1 MSDNLNKLMY
11 QLSHLQVNSHTNY
24 LMIGMVIFL
33 ICLAAILLY
42 ATYILDKESEV
53 PWRTWAAI
61 GMLIVLIFGFCTST
75 TIVNP
80 FKYQTINQASITKL
94 KQAKADVKTEYPYAI
109 TLDMYNDPN
118 SNPEVYVLLFKNFN
132 AAKSTSTYLNTA
144 ISSNDDG
151 GTTTVFLHPDKNT
164 IVLKCTTKQA
174 GDTKVLRPIFT
185 IKGYQKLTKTKT
197 VDVAGASFKLTP
209 TNKIAFTWTDD
220 IF

>member
-33 ICLAAILLY
+33 ICLAATLLY
-42 ATYILDKESEV
+42 ATYLLDKESEV
-53 PWRTWAAI
+53 PWRTWAVII
-61 GMLIVLIFGFCTST
+61 GLILFTFSFFKICS
-75 TIVNP
+75 NP
-80 FKYQTINQASITKL
+80 FEYQTINQDSITKL
-94 KQAKADVKTEYPYAI
+94 NQAKADVKTEYPYAI

-132 AAKSTSTYLNTA
+132 TAKSTSTYLNTA

-164 IVLKCTTKQA
+164 IVLKCTTKQT

-185 IKGYQKLTKTKT
+185 IKNYQKLSKTKT
-197 VDVAGASFKLTP
+197 VDVAGASFELTP